1 MSNQITPD
9 MLVREVA
16 AKYPATLRTLEA
28 LGIDYC
34 CGGKLPLAEA
44 AVGRGLPL
52 ETVIAVLEAAIAQ
65 TYGDEPAGED
75 WQYAPFDALTDYII
89 EKHHTFLQRELPR
102 LEYILSVVARVHGP
116 NHADVLEPLVKLYA
130 ALKTELEMHLEKEE
144 QVTFPAIC
152 RLSTGEI
159 DDVVLRA
166 VRELEEEHERAGA
179 VLHQLREVTHDFEMP
194 DDVCNTYRALYAGL
208 QALEND
214 VHQHIH
220 LENNILFPR
229 VKALVKEEIAAA
241 A

>member
-1 MSNQITPD
+1 MSNQVTPET
-9 MLVREVA
+9 LVREVA
-16 AKYPATLRTLEA
+16 AKWPATLRTLEA

-44 AVGRGLPL
+44 AAERKLPV
-52 ETVIAVLEAAIAQ
+52 ETVIAVLEAAIMQASVA
-65 TYGDEPAGED
+65 ESAGED
-75 WQYAPFDALTDYII
+75 WQDAPLDALTDHIL
-89 EKHHTFLQRELPR
+89 EKHHTYMHNEMPR

-116 NHADVLEPLVKLYA
+116 NHGDVLEPLVGLYA
-130 ALKTELEMHLEKEE
+130 ALKAELDEHLVKEE
-144 QVTFPAIC
+144 EVTFPAIT
-152 RLSTGEI
+152 RLVVGDI
-159 DDVVLRA
+159 DDVVLRT

-179 VLHQLREVTHDFEMP
+179 VLHKMHEVTRDFAMP
-194 DDVCNTYRALYAGL
+194 DDVCNTYRALYDGL

-229 VKALVKEEIAAA
+229 VRALVKEYAAA